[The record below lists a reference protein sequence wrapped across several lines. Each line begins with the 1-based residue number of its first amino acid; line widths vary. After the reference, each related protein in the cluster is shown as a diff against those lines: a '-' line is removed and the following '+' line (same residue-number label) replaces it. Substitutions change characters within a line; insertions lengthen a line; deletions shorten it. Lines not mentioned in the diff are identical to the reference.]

1 MGRCGIGIS
10 TGRVS
15 TSIRG
20 STRPFMTMIRSFLRP
35 CAAGLITFFAATTTH
50 SSAQAQDAAVVPPP
64 PSRDADSPPPTPFV
78 LSDHWFMGITGQF
91 EGRAHKDA
99 DLDANAEGD
108 IANIK
113 PGVKLA
119 VLYERPG
126 SFRFFSATKITRDLE
141 VNEDSTPEHRELL
154 AELDEFYVR
163 WIPFQN
169 GIVSVG
175 RSRMNDPRNWLFA
188 SSDDMNDNIQ
198 LQYRDDTDFFQVVA
212 AARDLLPSNLF
223 EPSDQHRS
231 LNYAATFEHNFP
243 NGMRAGGFLLLQNRM
258 NEGDSVDRTYFGARS
273 RGTLAAG
280 HIDYWTD
287 TVVLRGTAGTTPMR
301 SYAFDGGVIYKFLD
315 ALQFHVVGSYAYGSG
330 DGNAADGVDHRFR
343 QTGIQENRYQYGGV
357 SRFKYYGESL
367 NPELSNLAV
376 ATAAVGFK
384 PDTLSSIDLVAH
396 HYALAHA
403 NGGLIA
409 GRLNRQPTGA
419 SHNAGNALDLVAG
432 YRDRTAMEFEF
443 FGGWFMPGPAFGP
456 YRTDSVYGMFKL
468 KYNLR
473 P

>member
-1 MGRCGIGIS
+1 
-10 TGRVS
+10 
-15 TSIRG
+15 
-20 STRPFMTMIRSFLRP
+20 MIRSFFRP
-35 CAAGLITFFAATTTH
+35 AAAGLLTLLATATGLATG
-50 SSAQAQDAAVVPPP
+50 AQAQSTAVTAPP

-78 LSDHWFMGITGQF
+78 LSEHWFMGITGQL

-99 DLDANAEGD
+99 DLDSGTEGD

-119 VLYERPG
+119 LLYEQPG
-126 SFRFFSATKITRDLE
+126 SFRFFTATKVNRDLT
-141 VNEDSTPEHRELL
+141 VNEGAVPEHRELL

-198 LQYRDDTDFFQVVA
+198 LQYRDDTDFFQLVA

-243 NGMRAGGFLLLQNRM
+243 NGMRGGGFLLLQNRKT
-258 NEGDSVDRTYFGARS
+258 EGDSVDRTYFGARS
-273 RGTLAAG
+273 RGTVAAG
-280 HIDYWTD
+280 HIDYWAD
-287 TVVLRGTAGTTPMR
+287 TVMLRGTAGTTPMR
-301 SYAFDGGVIYKFLD
+301 SYAFDTGVIYKFLD
-315 ALQFHVVGSYAYGSG
+315 ARQFHVVGSYAYGSG
-330 DGNAADGVDHRFR
+330 DGNAADGVDRRFR

-376 ATAAVGFK
+376 ATVAVGFK
-384 PDTLSSIDLVAH
+384 PNTLGSIDLVAH
-396 HYALAHA
+396 HYELAHA

-419 SHNAGNALDLVAG
+419 SRNAGNALDLVAG
-432 YRDRTAMEFEF
+432 YRDRTAVEMEF
-443 FGGWFMPGPAFGP
+443 FGGWFMPGPAFGAH
-456 YRTDSVYGMFKL
+456 RTDSIYGMFKL

>member
-1 MGRCGIGIS
+1 
-10 TGRVS
+10 
-15 TSIRG
+15 
-20 STRPFMTMIRSFLRP
+20 MTMIRSYSRP
-35 CAAGLITFFAATTTH
+35 YAAGLITLIAATTSLAT
-50 SSAQAQDAAVVPPP
+50 AQAQNAAVAPPP

-78 LSDHWFMGITGQF
+78 LSEHWFMGVTGQL
-91 EGRAHKDA
+91 ESRAHKDA
-99 DLDANAEGD
+99 DLESSVEGD
-108 IANIK
+108 VANIK
-113 PGVKLA
+113 PGVKIA
-119 VLYERPG
+119 FLYEVPG
-126 SFRFFSATKITRDLE
+126 SFRFFSATKINRDLV
-141 VNEDSTPEHRELL
+141 VNEGANPEHRELL
-154 AELDEFYVR
+154 AELDEFYAR

-188 SSDDMNDNIQ
+188 SSDDMNDNVQ

-243 NGMRAGGFLLLQNRM
+243 NGMRGGGFLLLQNRKG
-258 NEGDSVDRTYFGARS
+258 EGDGVDRTYFGVRS
-273 RGTLAAG
+273 RGTVAG

-287 TVVLRGTAGTTPMR
+287 TVVLRGAAGTTPMR
-301 SYAFDGGVIYKFLD
+301 SYAFDVGIIYKFLD
-315 ALQFHVVGSYAYGSG
+315 ALQLHLVGSYAYGSG
-330 DGNAADGVDHRFR
+330 DGNAGDGVDHRFR

-376 ATAAVGFK
+376 ATTAVGFK
-384 PDTLSSIDLVAH
+384 PSTLSSVDLVAH
-396 HYALAHA
+396 HYELAHA

-432 YRDRTAMEFEF
+432 YRDRTAVELEF
-443 FGGWFMPGPAFGP
+443 FGGWFMPGPAFGAH
-456 YRTDSVYGMFKL
+456 RTDSVYGMFKL
-468 KYNLR
+468 KYNLS

>member
-1 MGRCGIGIS
+1 M
-10 TGRVS
+10 TAA
-15 TSIRG
+15 
-20 STRPFMTMIRSFLRP
+20 RPFKTMIRSFFRP
-35 CAAGLITFFAATTTH
+35 HAAGLITLLAAAAAV
-50 SSAQAQDAAVVPPP
+50 SGAQAQSAAARAQSAAVVPPP

-78 LSDHWFMGITGQF
+78 ISEHWFMGVTGQF
-91 EGRAHKDA
+91 EGRAQKDA
-99 DLDANAEGD
+99 DLDSATEGD

-119 VLYERPG
+119 FLYEMPG
-126 SFRFFSATKITRDLE
+126 QFRFFSATKINRDIA
-141 VNEDSTPEHRELL
+141 VNEGAAPEHRELL

-169 GIVSVG
+169 AIVSVG
-175 RSRMNDPRNWLFA
+175 RSRMNDPRNWLLA

-243 NGMRAGGFLLLQNRM
+243 NGMRGGGFLLLQNRKG
-258 NEGDSVDRTYFGARS
+258 ESGGVDRTYFGARS
-273 RGTLAAG
+273 RGTVASG

-287 TVVLRGTAGTTPMR
+287 TIVLRGTAGTLPMR
-301 SYAFDGGVIYKFLD
+301 SYAFDAGVIYKFLD

-330 DGNAADGVDHRFR
+330 DGNAADGVDRRFR
-343 QTGIQENRYQYGGV
+343 QSGLQENRYQYGGV

-376 ATAAVGFK
+376 ATTAVGFK
-384 PDTLSSIDLVAH
+384 PGALSSVDLVAH
-396 HYALAHA
+396 HYELAHA

-419 SHNAGNALDLVAG
+419 SNNAGDAVDLVVG
-432 YRDRTAMEFEF
+432 YRDRTAVEFEF
-443 FGGWFMPGPAFGP
+443 FGGWFMPGPAFGAH
-456 YRTDSVYGMFKL
+456 RTDSVYGMLKL
-468 KYNLR
+468 KYNLS